1 MYAESA
7 RLGALGS
14 FLVLRAGFSAFS
26 AALRCERNKGLLMT
40 SLRHLADDD
49 DELWPDST
57 PPEDVEKAWI
67 VYARIRA
74 RMGTLRRDWVPKP
87 GP

>member
-14 FLVLRAGFSAFS
+14 FLDLRAGFSAFS
-26 AALRCERNKGLLMT
+26 AALRCERNKRLLMT
-40 SLRHLADDD
+40 SMRHLADGD
-49 DELWPDST
+49 DELSPKST
-57 PPEDVEKAWI
+57 PPEDVERFYM
-67 VYARIRA
+67 VYARMGA
-74 RMGTLRRDWVPKP
+74 HMGTLRRDWTPNS